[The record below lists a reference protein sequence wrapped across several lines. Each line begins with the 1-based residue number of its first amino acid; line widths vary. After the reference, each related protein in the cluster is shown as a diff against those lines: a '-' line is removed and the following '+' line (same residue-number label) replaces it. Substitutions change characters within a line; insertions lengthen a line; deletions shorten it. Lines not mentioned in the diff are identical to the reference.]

1 MGESAVGWA
10 NCRVGA
16 RASRRGVEG
25 RARWLSRGT
34 NPLCL
39 LPLCLKSRAS
49 PPRHVAGSAETSMP
63 TAARLLGVPRRA
75 AQLSHMRS
83 LSSAAKSTAHLEMGV
98 VLDRFSPARSWLKGW
113 SNFSVSTLAVVTL
126 RKDVEGW
133 GVPRF
138 KAEAAKIYSDVGV
151 ALASG
156 DEAALRQLTT
166 PSCFAEL
173 AASVR
178 ARPVGQRHRWE
189 TLSCTASVVQVRVGH
204 HASNPERRFAQVTCA
219 IDASLVWT
227 ISDKKG
233 VVVSGLGSS
242 AEPYRDNNVWWVFER
257 CISLPAEPP
266 AWRLKEQIRPPA
278 DETAS

>member
-1 MGESAVGWA
+1 MWVRAH
-10 NCRVGA
+10 RVGV
-16 RASRRGVEG
+16 SRVELDG
-25 RARWLSRGT
+25 LRGT
-34 NPLCL
+34 IRSLNPLS
-39 LPLCLKSRAS
+39 LCLKSRAS

-151 ALASG
+151 AL
-156 DEAALRQLTT
+156 
-166 PSCFAEL
+166 
-173 AASVR
+173 
-178 ARPVGQRHRWE
+178 
-189 TLSCTASVVQVRVGH
+189 
-204 HASNPERRFAQVTCA
+204 
-219 IDASLVWT
+219 
-227 ISDKKG
+227 G
-233 VVVSGLGSS
+233 VVF
-242 AEPYRDNNVWWVFER
+242 P
-257 CISLPAEPP
+257 
-266 AWRLKEQIRPPA
+266 RLHQ
-278 DETAS
+278 THV